1 MPPII
6 LYLIGTPYCG
16 STILGAVFGQHA
28 DIENVGEMAYWTSK
42 TKDPALRLCAC
53 GRNLRECE
61 FWSPVRETWL
71 NAAGLADESSYRALQ
86 LKYETTSPVFFLK
99 RNSLMRRT
107 DFQEYARL
115 TRLLMESI
123 GQVSGKRFVFD
134 TTKSP
139 GRAVALAASGL
150 NVIPLH
156 LIRSGP
162 RFIVSSIQRR
172 IKRRQSNNPN
182 DLFYI
187 VRASYRW
194 LFTNL
199 AAEVISSAIHPR
211 SVRMKYEDLIQSP
224 RETIIDAGEK
234 IGVDLAAIAAQIAGG
249 AQFGFD
255 HSVDGSLVRLD
266 GPTSLQP
273 APDKPL
279 PIRIARIFG
288 FIAGW
293 LAKRY
298 GY

>member
-1 MPPII
+1 MTPTI

-16 STILGAVFGQHA
+16 STILGAILGQHA

-42 TKDPALRLCAC
+42 TKDPTLRLCAC
-53 GRNLRECE
+53 GKNLRECE
-61 FWSPVRETWL
+61 FWSRVRESWL
-71 NAAGLADESSYRALQ
+71 AASGLADESSYRALQ
-86 LKYETTSPVFFLK
+86 LKYEKTSLGLFLQRK
-99 RNSLMRRT
+99 SLMRRA

-123 GQVSGKRFVFD
+123 AQVSGKRFIFD

-150 NVIPLH
+150 DIVPLH

-172 IKRRQSNNPN
+172 IKRRQLNDPN
-182 DLFYI
+182 DGLYI
-187 VRASYRW
+187 LQAALRW

-199 AAEVISSAIHPR
+199 AAEIISSAIHSNPL
-211 SVRMKYEDLIQSP
+211 RMKYEDLIQHP
-224 RETIIDAGEK
+224 RETIVDAGER
-234 IGVDLAAIAAQIAGG
+234 IGVDLAVVAEHIASG

-266 GPTSLQP
+266 GPTILKDSP
-273 APDKPL
+273 EKPL
-279 PIRIARIFG
+279 PPRIESTFG
-288 FIAGW
+288 IVAGW

-298 GY
+298 RY

>member
-1 MPPII
+1 MTPTI

-42 TKDPALRLCAC
+42 TKDPTLRLCAC
-53 GRNLRECE
+53 GKNLRECE
-61 FWSPVRETWL
+61 FWSRVRETWL
-71 NAAGLADESSYRALQ
+71 TASGLADESGYRALQ
-86 LKYETTSPVFFLK
+86 LKYEKTSLALFLGRK
-99 RNSLMRRT
+99 SLMRRA

-123 GQVSGKRFVFD
+123 AQVSGKQFIFD

-139 GRAVALAASGL
+139 GRAIALAASGL
-150 NVIPLH
+150 EVIPLH

-162 RFIVSSIQRR
+162 RFIISSVQRR
-172 IKRRQSNNPN
+172 IKRGQSNDP
-182 DLFYI
+182 DDALFI
-187 VRASYRW
+187 LQASLRW

-199 AAEVISSAIHPR
+199 AAGIISSSIHSSPL
-211 SVRMKYEDLIQSP
+211 RMKYEDLIQHP
-224 RETIIDAGEK
+224 RETIVDAGEK
-234 IGVDLAAIAAQIAGG
+234 IGVDLRAVAEHVSSG
-249 AQFGFD
+249 ARFGFD

-266 GPTSLQP
+266 GPTSLKP
-273 APDKPL
+273 SPEKPL
-279 PIRIARIFG
+279 PARIERIFG